1 MEPAGNPRASSA
13 TAARPRLSPQ
23 KGHGAH
29 VGDCR
34 FPNCPFL
41 LRNQETA
48 KAGDSRRRSQWA
60 KEHALF
66 PPQAPSKTPCQQLRG
81 WRLAGSGLL
90 GIRLH
95 AGLAARGWVP
105 LGLVPALGCKLP
117 AFTRGGLCIHPPD
130 PTAFLDLASGFWD
143 FQT

>member
-34 FPNCPFL
+34 FLNCPL
-41 LRNQETA
+41 LLGNQETA
-48 KAGDSRRRSQWA
+48 KAGDGRRRSQWA

-90 GIRLH
+90 GDQAPRWTGCQ
-95 AGLAARGWVP
+95 GLG
-105 LGLVPALGCKLP
+105 ALGSRPC
-117 AFTRGGLCIHPPD
+117 FGM
-130 PTAFLDLASGFWD
+130 
-143 FQT
+143 